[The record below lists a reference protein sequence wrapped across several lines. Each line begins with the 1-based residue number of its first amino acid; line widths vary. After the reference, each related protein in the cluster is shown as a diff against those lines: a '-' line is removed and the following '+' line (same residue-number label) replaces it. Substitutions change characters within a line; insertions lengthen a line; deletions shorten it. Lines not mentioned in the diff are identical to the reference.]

1 MEEARQSE
9 CDYVLYASMTQK
21 KGGGGGMFS
30 RAIGNVV
37 GGAAGHIPVSTP
49 GEAAARGAVIT
60 GVYTTANIASNIKA
74 KDEITLEYKL
84 EAVGGAR
91 PALSKTEKAKAKSD
105 GEDVLTPLIERAAEA
120 IVAAAMKNPATS

>member
-1 MEEARQSE
+1 
-9 CDYVLYASMTQK
+9 
-21 KGGGGGMFS
+21 MFS

-37 GGAAGHIPVSTP
+37 GAAAGHVPVNTA

-84 EAVGGAR
+84 EAVGGGR
-91 PALSKTEKAKAKSD
+91 PALSKTEKAKATSD
-105 GEDVLTPLIERAAEA
+105 GEDVLTTLIEKAATA
-120 IVAAAMKNPATS
+120 IISVLRNK